1 MTLNPHYFISALYY
15 YTPPF
20 MVHEDSDLLS
30 LLYNSMFP
38 IYIIVINY
46 LLNQWSDGW
55 MDRGMDGRTDI
66 DG

>member
-1 MTLNPHYFISALYY
+1 
-15 YTPPF
+15 